1 MRYLILIV
9 ALIASAFSFAN
20 IDSLP
25 SDKDLGRQYITQ
37 LKNGGA
43 LIVRLKSRDKNI
55 AAYRNSG
62 NNAIADEMEE
72 KDRLLNRQIMNAFKT
87 QFRFC
92 PVYFM
97 YARNSKKFMEGTR
110 LVFLNEGLREDSTI
124 AFNHNFFLFV
134 DFGTALLNE
143 SVNSY
148 TYTNQVQEGSTP
160 GNSQSY
166 TVLDTSFKQL
176 HAPFPYQTV
185 LNFLEQSPHHKAV
198 ARMNKKMF
206 QYLVDDKRKQEET
219 EKKKKRGKK

>member
-9 ALIASAFSFAN
+9 ALFASAFSFAN
-20 IDSLP
+20 VDSLP

-62 NNAIADEMEE
+62 NNSIADEMEE
-72 KDRLLNRQIMNAFKT
+72 KDSVLNRQIMYAFRS

-92 PVYFM
+92 SVYFM
-97 YARNSKKFMEGTR
+97 YARNSKKFVEGER
-110 LVFLNEGLREDSTI
+110 NIFLNESFQEDSTI
-124 AFNHNFFLFV
+124 EFNNSFFLYV

-148 TYTNQVQEGSTP
+148 TYTNKVQEGSTP

-166 TVLDTSFKQL
+166 TVLDANFKQL
-176 HAPFPYQTV
+176 HSPFPYQTII
-185 LNFLEQSPHHKAV
+185 NNLEQNQHQKAI
-198 ARMNKKMF
+198 ARLNKKMF
-206 QYLVDDKRKQEET
+206 QYFVDDKRKQEEAN
-219 EKKKKRGKK
+219 EKKKRRKK

>member
-9 ALIASAFSFAN
+9 ALFASAFSFAN

-62 NNAIADEMEE
+62 NTAIADEMEE
-72 KDRLLNRQIMNAFKT
+72 KDRLLNRQIMDAFKT
-87 QFRFC
+87 QLRFC
-92 PVYFM
+92 AVYFM
-97 YARNSKKFMEGTR
+97 YARSSKKFAEGAR
-110 LVFLNEGLREDSTI
+110 NVFLNEGLREDSSI
-124 AFNHNFFLFV
+124 AFNHSFFLFV
-134 DFGTALLNE
+134 DYGTALLNE

-148 TYTNQVQEGSTP
+148 TYTNQMQEGSTP

-166 TVLDTSFKQL
+166 TVLDTDFKQL
-176 HAPFPYQTV
+176 HAPFPYQTM
-185 LNFLEQSPHHKAV
+185 LNLLEQNPHQKAV
-198 ARMNKKMF
+198 ARLNKKLF
-206 QYLVDDKRKQEET
+206 QYLVDDKQKQEEAA
-219 EKKKKRGKK
+219 KKKKRG

>member
-1 MRYLILIV
+1 MRYWILIV
-9 ALIASAFSFAN
+9 ALFASVFSFAN

-25 SDKDLGRQYITQ
+25 SDKDLGRQFVTQ

-72 KDRLLNRQIMNAFKT
+72 TDRKLNRQIVNAFKT

-92 PVYFM
+92 PVYFI
-97 YARNSKKFMEGTR
+97 YARNSRKFFEGAR
-110 LVFLNEGLREDSTI
+110 NVLVNEGLREDSTI
-124 AFNHNFFLFV
+124 EFNHTYFLFV
-134 DFGTALLNE
+134 DFGTSLINE

-148 TYTNQVQEGSTP
+148 TYTNKVQEGSTP

-166 TVLDTSFKQL
+166 VVLDTDFKQL
-176 HAPFPYQTV
+176 HAPFPYQTM
-185 LNFLEQSPHHKAV
+185 LNVLEQNPHQKAV
-198 ARMNKKMF
+198 ARLNKKLF
-206 QYLVDDKRKQEET
+206 QYFVDDKRKQEET
-219 EKKKKRGKK
+219 EKRKKRTKK

>member
-1 MRYLILIV
+1 MRYLILI
-9 ALIASAFSFAN
+9 AGLIASAFSFAN
-20 IDSLP
+20 VDSLP

-37 LKNGGA
+37 LKDGGA

-62 NNAIADEMEE
+62 NTAIAEEMEE
-72 KDRLLNRQIMNAFKT
+72 KDRTLNRQIMNAFNT

-92 PVYFM
+92 PVYFI
-97 YARNSKKFMEGTR
+97 YARNSKKFMEGAR
-110 LVFLNEGLREDSTI
+110 NIFVNEGLREDSAI
-124 AFNHNFFLFV
+124 EFNHSFFLFV

-166 TVLDTSFKQL
+166 IVLDNDFKQL
-176 HAPFPYQTV
+176 HSPFPYQTM
-185 LNFLEQSPHHKAV
+185 LNFLESNPHQKAV
-198 ARMNKKMF
+198 ARLNKKMF
-206 QYLVDDKRKQEET
+206 QYFVNDKSKQEAESN
-219 EKKKKRGKK
+219 KKKRSKK